1 MHDIERFPFQTTKT
15 FVGGDSEAPGE
26 EGYTPREEGY
36 APRDEG
42 YAPREGS
49 VSAQTLSPGHE
60 VDYVNPRGVRFTS
73 HHRGR
78 SM

>member
-1 MHDIERFPFQTTKT
+1 MIQNGSESFPLQSTKT
-15 FVGGDSEAPGE
+15 FTGEESGAPGE
-26 EGYTPREEGY
+26 EGYTPRE
-36 APRDEG
+36 EG

-73 HHRGR
+73 HHRGG